1 VPGSIGIQPI
11 SRLRDLLPRVRA
23 LRASPCVA
31 VRPEDAERAR
41 RILRSRGL
49 LASGLKASML
59 GDLVA
64 FPVIDAGDAARILG
78 EEGVEARPCE
88 GFFEEYKRP
97 GRLSEEFPG
106 VSSYYIVGEAA
117 IINERPG
124 VPREVLVEA
133 AKRILETHPRVRG
146 VYLKRGVGGE
156 YRVANLELLA
166 GERVGVTVHKEYGL
180 EFLVDVEK
188 VYVNPS
194 LAPEHRRVAEQARDG
209 ELVLDMFS
217 GYGAFAIHVAHLHD
231 STVVS
236 VDVNPHASRLAVE
249 NVARNRRR
257 LRGRVAVLHADA
269 HWLPGILAPVFNR
282 IIMNHPT
289 ASTGFAGEAC
299 RLVAGRAWV
308 HFYILAADPGEAWG
322 RAREAFKAAGCRASL
337 EASREVVEY
346 SPRLSIYALDL
357 VVSRA

>member
-1 VPGSIGIQPI
+1 
-11 SRLRDLLPRVRA
+11 
-23 LRASPCVA
+23 LRASPCVT
-31 VRPEDAERAR
+31 VKPGDAERAR

-49 LASGLKASML
+49 LAGGLKASRL
-59 GDLVA
+59 GGLVA
-64 FPVIDAGDAARILG
+64 FPVVDAEEAARILA

-88 GFFEEYKRP
+88 GLFEEYRRP
-97 GRLSEEFPG
+97 GRLGEEFPG

-133 AKRILETHPRVRG
+133 ARRILEAHPRVRG
-146 VYLKRGVGGE
+146 VYLKKGVEGE

-166 GERVGVTVHKEYGL
+166 GERVGVTVYREYGL
-180 EFLVDVEK
+180 EFLVDVER

-194 LAPEHRRVAEQARDG
+194 LASEHRRVAEQARDG
-209 ELVLDMFS
+209 EVVLDMFS
-217 GYGAFAIHVAHLHD
+217 GYGAFAIHIAHLHD

-249 NVARNRRR
+249 NVAHNRRR

-269 HWLPGILAPVFNR
+269 RWLPGILAPVFDR

-289 ASTGFAGEAC
+289 ASTGFTGEAC
-299 RLVAGRAWV
+299 RLAAERAWV
-308 HFYILAADPGEAWG
+308 HFYILAGSSEEAWR
-322 RAREAFKAAGCRASL
+322 RAREAFEAASCRAFL

-346 SPRLSIYALDL
+346 SPKLSIYALDL
-357 VVSRA
+357 RVSRA